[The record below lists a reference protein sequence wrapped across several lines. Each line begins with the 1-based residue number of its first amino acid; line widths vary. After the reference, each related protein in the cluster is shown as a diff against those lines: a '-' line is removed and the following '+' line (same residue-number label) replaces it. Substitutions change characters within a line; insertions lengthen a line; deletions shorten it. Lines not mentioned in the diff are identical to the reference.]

1 MHYIYLFTN
10 RINGKHYVGQ
20 TNNPKKRYN
29 AHKSESY
36 NKKSSGYWLP
46 FHCAIRSYGIDNF
59 TFQIIEEIADNENQD
74 FIDDRERYF
83 IEYYKSLVNQNGYN
97 LKLGG
102 QKSSRISLSYA
113 EKLNKSRLF
122 TEKEIQ
128 DIQKRLINDEEYDD
142 IEKIY
147 APKLK
152 RTFLCNIN
160 TGNNFFNPNFDYPL
174 KKNSRS
180 KFSQRE
186 IQIIKNRIKR
196 GDKYADI
203 QKDFNIKSAGFLS
216 MINTGKCFYDK
227 RDTYPL
233 CNKGSRKQINEAW
246 AQGIIKDLLTTKLS
260 IKEIAKKWDKS
271 ISTINNINVGRSHH
285 QKKLTYPLR
294 K

>member
-1 MHYIYLFTN
+1 MYIHYIHYIYLFTN
-10 RINGKHYVGQ
+10 RINGKYYVGQ
-20 TNNPKKRYN
+20 TNNLKRRYN
-29 AHKSESY
+29 SHKSDSY
-36 NKKSSGYWLP
+36 NKKSNGYWLP
-46 FHCAIRSYGIDNF
+46 FHCAIRNYGLENF
-59 TFQIIEEIADNENQD
+59 TFQVIEEISDGESQEYVNN
-74 FIDDRERYF
+74 REKYF
-83 IEYYKSLVNQNGYN
+83 IQYYKSLVDQNGYN
-97 LKLGG
+97 LRLGD
-102 QKSSRISLSYA
+102 QKTSVSY
-113 EKLNKSRLF
+113 KSRLF

-147 APKLK
+147 APRLK

-233 CNKGSRKQINEAW
+233 CNKGSRKQMNEAW
-246 AQGIIKDLLTTKLS
+246 TQGIIKDLLTTKLS

-271 ISTINNINVGRSHH
+271 ISTINNINVGRAHH